1 MSQSRRTAVMDAAR
15 QTLERPPSS
24 LAVDWMA
31 AALNQMAVPVLLPG
45 PNFEPGFFEALGTL
59 PTALLGLSV

>member
-1 MSQSRRTAVMDAAR
+1 MSQSSCKAVFDAAR
-15 QTLERPPSS
+15 QTLSPPPSS

-45 PNFEPGFFEALGTL
+45 PNFEPSFFEALGTL
-59 PTALLGLSV
+59 PTALLGVGV